1 MALRTAAAALAL
13 AVLLA
18 AGTIRAHA
26 QESTPTFGPPPTPP
40 AGAPAAPA
48 NLVLLGYV
56 AYWEDNSDN
65 EDGFRLRYRVFIGEA
80 PDRRETYEARAN
92 ATTFA
97 LPPDA
102 PRLCGEG
109 GYYALDLQI
118 VAFNARR
125 RRRSKR
131 RSPPR
136 GCAARQRHGGR
147 RICRRSSHRSWRRR
161 WCWGWR
167 FARAGGADNRHPEQG
182 QRGEGSHSRTKDRG
196 GAHVAWLTRCF
207 AFAQHDVLQA
217 MIDTM
222 LRATEPRA

>member
-13 AVLLA
+13 AVLLF
-18 AGTIRAHA
+18 AGTLRAHA
-26 QESTPTFGPPPTPP
+26 QESTPTVGPTVGPPPTPP
-40 AGAPAAPA
+40 AGAPAAPT

-80 PDRRETYEARAN
+80 PDRRETYEAPAN

-118 VAFNARR
+118 VAFNEAGESAIDTHGVLAECELAPDPGAASPTVETELPATGL
-125 RRRSKR
+125 RSETTSW
-131 RSPPR
+131 RSPYLQTIVASFLASTVVLGLALR
-136 GCAARQRHGGR
+136 AGGR
-147 RICRRSSHRSWRRR
+147 RR
-161 WCWGWR
+161 
-167 FARAGGADNRHPEQG
+167 
-182 QRGEGSHSRTKDRG
+182 
-196 GAHVAWLTRCF
+196 
-207 AFAQHDVLQA
+207 
-217 MIDTM
+217 
-222 LRATEPRA
+222 